1 MKERKEDDGV
11 KRRGW
16 GAQTVTAAAW
26 VDMVENGMKDDEIR
40 YMDAVLDGSWT
51 ELRYSYLLYMET
63 LQEDRHVG

>member
-1 MKERKEDDGV
+1 M
-11 KRRGW
+11 